1 MENTILNISID
12 LIMPNRF
19 QPRLV
24 FDEKALNELAD
35 SIKEHG
41 IIEPIIVRPLNDKY
55 EIIAGE
61 RRYKAACIAGLTKLP
76 VIVKHLSDY
85 KSAQVA
91 VIENV
96 QRRNLNPMEEAKSYK
111 RILDHGIKTQE
122 ELAKEIG
129 VSQSTIA
136 NKLRLLSLAE
146 PVKQALSENKISE
159 RHARALLKITSLDKQ
174 VELLNK
180 VITERLTVKDL
191 DDEIKKLAK
200 EYKAKCLDV
209 NYKAPNALR
218 CLTTDDDI
226 ENLSGYLFDEKI
238 SEEPVASSKPEFVT
252 PVVESKEEQP
262 ITEPKIETIPK
273 EETIKVNTDPEIKKI
288 QEIDEQ
294 QLPTTPQPDNST
306 NIFDIPTIGKESKPD
321 YPSLE
326 DLQTNMDLGIKSD
339 ILVPEQPEE
348 PIVEEKEEPKLEV
361 TEPIVVPETP
371 VEPPKPRIIPN
382 DLNSVKQAISDL
394 NKEIREAGFN
404 IEFEDYDFSDLYQAI
419 IKINK

>member
-61 RRYKAACIAGLTKLP
+61 RRYKAACIAGLTKVP
-76 VIVKHLSDY
+76 VIVKRLSDY

-111 RILDHGIKTQE
+111 RILDHGLKTQE

-174 VELLNK
+174 EELLNK

-191 DDEIKKLAK
+191 DDEIKKLDTSSTPNVTFK
-200 EYKAKCLDV
+200 MPEVPNIV
-209 NYKAPNALR
+209 NTLN
-218 CLTTDDDI
+218 
-226 ENLSGYLFDEKI
+226 LFDEKI

-252 PVVESKEEQP
+252 PVVEPKDEQP
-262 ITEPKIETIPK
+262 ITEPKRETVPK
-273 EETIKVNTDPEIKKI
+273 EETIEVNPDPEIKKI
-288 QEIDEQ
+288 QEIEEE
-294 QLPTTPQPDNST
+294 QLPTKPQPDNST

-371 VEPPKPRIIPN
+371 VEPTKPRIIPN
-382 DLNSVKQAISDL
+382 DLNSVKKAISDL
-394 NKEIREAGFN
+394 NKEIKDAGFN

>member
-1 MENTILNISID
+1 MENAILNVSID
-12 LIMPNRF
+12 LIIPNRF

-41 IIEPIIVRPLNDKY
+41 IIEPIIVRQLNDKY

-61 RRYKAACIAGLTKLP
+61 RRYKAACIAGLTKVP
-76 VIVKHLSDY
+76 VIVRNLSDY

-111 RILDHGIKTQE
+111 RILDQGLKTQE

-159 RHARALLKITSLDKQ
+159 RHARALLKLSSLDKQ
-174 VELLNK
+174 EEMLNK
-180 VITERLTVKDL
+180 VINERLTVKDL
-191 DDEIKKLAK
+191 DDKISKLTS
-200 EYKAKCLDV
+200 
-209 NYKAPNALR
+209 P
-218 CLTTDDDI
+218 I
-226 ENLSGYLFDEKI
+226 SPNLSFKIPEVPNISDSLDLFNVKFP
-238 SEEPVASSKPEFVT
+238 EEPLSDQEPEFVP
-252 PVVESKEEQP
+252 PVVEPKAEQP
-262 ITEPKIETIPK
+262 ITGPKIERVPK
-273 EETIKVNTDPEIKKI
+273 EETIEVKPDPEIKEI
-288 QEIDEQ
+288 QEKEEEQ
-294 QLPTTPQPDNST
+294 VPTKPQPDNST
-306 NIFDIPTIGKESKPD
+306 NIFDIPTIGKEPKPD

-326 DLQTNMDLGIKSD
+326 DLQTNMDLGIESD

-348 PIVEEKEEPKLEV
+348 PISEEKEEPKLEV

-371 VEPPKPRIIPN
+371 VEPPKPRIIPK
-382 DLNSVKQAISDL
+382 DLNSVKKAISDL
-394 NKEIREAGFN
+394 NKEIKDAGFN

>member
-1 MENTILNISID
+1 MENAILNVSID
-12 LIMPNRF
+12 LIIPNRF

-41 IIEPIIVRPLNDKY
+41 IIEPIIVRQLNDKY

-61 RRYKAACIAGLTKLP
+61 RRYKAACIAGLTKVP
-76 VIVKHLSDY
+76 VIVRNLSDY

-96 QRRNLNPMEEAKSYK
+96 QRRNLNPIEEAKSYK
-111 RILDHGIKTQE
+111 RILDKGLKTQE

-159 RHARALLKITSLDKQ
+159 RHARALLKLSSLDKQ
-174 VELLNK
+174 EEMLNK
-180 VITERLTVKDL
+180 VINERLTVKDL
-191 DDEIKKLAK
+191 DDEISKLTS
-200 EYKAKCLDV
+200 
-209 NYKAPNALR
+209 P
-218 CLTTDDDI
+218 I
-226 ENLSGYLFDEKI
+226 SPNLSFKIPDVPNISDSLDLFNVKFPEKPL
-238 SEEPVASSKPEFVT
+238 SDQEPEFVP
-252 PVVESKEEQP
+252 PVVEPKEDQQ
-262 ITEPKIETIPK
+262 ITEPKIEPVPK
-273 EETIKVNTDPEIKKI
+273 EETIEVNPDPEIKEI
-288 QEIDEQ
+288 QEIEEEQ
-294 QLPTTPQPDNST
+294 VPTKPQSDNST
-306 NIFDIPTIGKESKPD
+306 NIFDIPTIGKETKPD

-326 DLQTNMDLGIKSD
+326 DLQTNMDLGIESD

-348 PIVEEKEEPKLEV
+348 PISEEKEEPKLEV

-371 VEPPKPRIIPN
+371 VEPPKPRIIPK
-382 DLNSVKQAISDL
+382 DLNSVKKAISDL

-419 IKINK
+419 IKIKK

>member
-61 RRYKAACIAGLTKLP
+61 RRYKAACIAGLTKVP
-76 VIVKHLSDY
+76 VIVKRLSDY

-111 RILDHGIKTQE
+111 RILDHGLKTQE

-174 VELLNK
+174 EELLNK

-191 DDEIKKLAK
+191 DDEIKKLDTSTTPNITFK
-200 EYKAKCLDV
+200 MPEVPNIV
-209 NYKAPNALR
+209 NTLN
-218 CLTTDDDI
+218 
-226 ENLSGYLFDEKI
+226 LFDEKI
-238 SEEPVASSKPEFVT
+238 SEERVASSKPEFVP
-252 PVVESKEEQP
+252 PVVEPKEEQP
-262 ITEPKIETIPK
+262 ITEPKIETVPK
-273 EETIKVNTDPEIKKI
+273 EETIEVKPDPEIKEI
-288 QEIDEQ
+288 QEIEEE
-294 QLPTTPQPDNST
+294 QLPTKPQPDNST
-306 NIFDIPTIGKESKPD
+306 NIFDIPTIGKEPKPD

-326 DLQTNMDLGIKSD
+326 DLQTNMDLGIESD

-348 PIVEEKEEPKLEV
+348 PIVEEKEESKIEV
-361 TEPIVVPETP
+361 TEPIVVHETP

>member
-61 RRYKAACIAGLTKLP
+61 RRYKAACIAGLTKVP
-76 VIVKHLSDY
+76 VIVKRLSDY

-111 RILDHGIKTQE
+111 RILDHGLKTQE

-174 VELLNK
+174 EELLNK

-191 DDEIKKLAK
+191 DDEIKKLDTSTTPNITFK
-200 EYKAKCLDV
+200 MPEVPNIV
-209 NYKAPNALR
+209 NTLN
-218 CLTTDDDI
+218 
-226 ENLSGYLFDEKI
+226 LFDEKI
-238 SEEPVASSKPEFVT
+238 SEERVASSKPEFVP
-252 PVVESKEEQP
+252 PVVEPKEEQP
-262 ITEPKIETIPK
+262 ITEPKIETVPK
-273 EETIKVNTDPEIKKI
+273 EETIEVNLDPEIKEI
-288 QEIDEQ
+288 QEIEEE
-294 QLPTTPQPDNST
+294 QLPTKPQPDNST

-326 DLQTNMDLGIKSD
+326 DLQTNMDLGIESD

-348 PIVEEKEEPKLEV
+348 PIVEEKEESKLEV
-361 TEPIVVPETP
+361 TEPIVVHETP

-382 DLNSVKQAISDL
+382 DLNSVKQAIFDL

>member
-61 RRYKAACIAGLTKLP
+61 RRYKAACIAGLTKVP

-111 RILDHGIKTQE
+111 RILDHGLKTQE

-174 VELLNK
+174 EELLNK

-191 DDEIKKLAK
+191 DDEIKKLDTSTTPNITFK
-200 EYKAKCLDV
+200 MPEVPNIV
-209 NYKAPNALR
+209 NTLN
-218 CLTTDDDI
+218 
-226 ENLSGYLFDEKI
+226 LFDEKI
-238 SEEPVASSKPEFVT
+238 SEERVASSKPGFVT
-252 PVVESKEEQP
+252 PVVEPKEEQP
-262 ITEPKIETIPK
+262 ITEPKIETVPK
-273 EETIKVNTDPEIKKI
+273 EETIEVNPDPEIKEI
-288 QEIDEQ
+288 QEIEEEQ
-294 QLPTTPQPDNST
+294 VPTKPQPDNST
-306 NIFDIPTIGKESKPD
+306 NIFDIPTIGKEPKPD

-326 DLQTNMDLGIKSD
+326 DLQTNMDLGIESD

-348 PIVEEKEEPKLEV
+348 PIVEEKEESKLEV
-361 TEPIVVPETP
+361 TEPIVVHETP

>member
-1 MENTILNISID
+1 MENAILNVNID
-12 LIMPNRF
+12 LIIPNRF

-41 IIEPIIVRPLNDKY
+41 IIEPIIVRQLNDKY

-61 RRYKAACIAGLTKLP
+61 RRYKAACLAGLTKVP
-76 VIVKHLSDY
+76 VIVRNLSDY

-111 RILDHGIKTQE
+111 RILDQGLKTQE

-159 RHARALLKITSLDKQ
+159 RHARALLKLSSLDKQ
-174 VELLNK
+174 EEMLNK
-180 VITERLTVKDL
+180 VINKRLTVKDL
-191 DDEIKKLAK
+191 DDEINKLTS
-200 EYKAKCLDV
+200 
-209 NYKAPNALR
+209 P
-218 CLTTDDDI
+218 I
-226 ENLSGYLFDEKI
+226 SQNLSFKIPEVPNISDSLDLFNVKFP
-238 SEEPVASSKPEFVT
+238 EEPLSDQEPEFIP
-252 PVVESKEEQP
+252 PVVEPKAEQP
-262 ITEPKIETIPK
+262 ITKPKIEPVPK
-273 EETIKVNTDPEIKKI
+273 KETIEVNPEPEIKEI
-288 QEIDEQ
+288 QKKEEEQ
-294 QLPTTPQPDNST
+294 VPTKPQPDNST
-306 NIFDIPTIGKESKPD
+306 NIFDIPTIGKEPKPD

-326 DLQTNMDLGIKSD
+326 DLQTNMDLGIESD

-348 PIVEEKEEPKLEV
+348 PISEEKEEPKLEV

-371 VEPPKPRIIPN
+371 VEPPKPRIIPK
-382 DLNSVKQAISDL
+382 DLNSVKKAISDL
-394 NKEIREAGFN
+394 NKEIKDAGFN

>member
-1 MENTILNISID
+1 MENAILNVSID
-12 LIMPNRF
+12 LIIPNRF

-41 IIEPIIVRPLNDKY
+41 IIEPIIVRQLNDKY

-61 RRYKAACIAGLTKLP
+61 RRYKAACIAGLTKVP
-76 VIVKHLSDY
+76 VIVRNLSDY

-111 RILDHGIKTQE
+111 RILDQGLKTQE

-159 RHARALLKITSLDKQ
+159 RHARALLKLSSLDKQ
-174 VELLNK
+174 EEMLNK
-180 VITERLTVKDL
+180 VINERLTVKDL
-191 DDEIKKLAK
+191 DDEINKLTS
-200 EYKAKCLDV
+200 
-209 NYKAPNALR
+209 P
-218 CLTTDDDI
+218 I
-226 ENLSGYLFDEKI
+226 SPNLSFKIPEVPNISDSLDLFNVKFP
-238 SEEPVASSKPEFVT
+238 EEPLSDQEPEFVP
-252 PVVESKEEQP
+252 PVVEPKEVQP
-262 ITEPKIETIPK
+262 ITEPKIEPVPK
-273 EETIKVNTDPEIKKI
+273 EETIEVNPDPEIKEI
-288 QEIDEQ
+288 QEKEEEQ
-294 QLPTTPQPDNST
+294 VPTKPQPDNST
-306 NIFDIPTIGKESKPD
+306 NIFDIPTIGKEPKPD

-326 DLQTNMDLGIKSD
+326 DLQTNMDLGIESD

-348 PIVEEKEEPKLEV
+348 PISEEKEEPKLEV

-371 VEPPKPRIIPN
+371 VEPPKPRIIPK
-382 DLNSVKQAISDL
+382 DLNSVKKAISDL

>member
-1 MENTILNISID
+1 MENAILNVNID
-12 LIMPNRF
+12 LIIPNRF

-61 RRYKAACIAGLTKLP
+61 RRYKAACIAGLTKVP
-76 VIVKHLSDY
+76 VIVRNLSDY

-111 RILDHGIKTQE
+111 RILDQGLKTQE

-174 VELLNK
+174 EELLNK

-191 DDEIKKLAK
+191 DDEISKLTS
-200 EYKAKCLDV
+200 
-209 NYKAPNALR
+209 PS
-218 CLTTDDDI
+218 TP
-226 ENLSGYLFDEKI
+226 NLSFKIPEVPNISDSLDLFNVKFP
-238 SEEPVASSKPEFVT
+238 EEPLSDQEPEFVN
-252 PVVESKEEQP
+252 PVIEPKEDQP
-262 ITEPKIETIPK
+262 ITEPKIETVPK
-273 EETIKVNTDPEIKKI
+273 EETIEVNQSPEIKEA
-288 QEIDEQ
+288 QEPQEEQ
-294 QLPTTPQPDNST
+294 APSEPQTDITDNST
-306 NIFDIPTIGKESKPD
+306 NIFDIPTIGKEPKPD

-326 DLQTNMDLGIKSD
+326 DLQTNMDLGIESD
-339 ILVPEQPEE
+339 ILVPQKPEE
-348 PIVEEKEEPKLEV
+348 PISEAKEEPKLEV

-371 VEPPKPRIIPN
+371 VEPLKPRIIPN

>member
-1 MENTILNISID
+1 MENAILNVSID
-12 LIMPNRF
+12 LIIPNRF

-41 IIEPIIVRPLNDKY
+41 IIEPIIVRQLNDKY

-61 RRYKAACIAGLTKLP
+61 RRYKAACIAGLTKVP
-76 VIVKHLSDY
+76 VIVRNLSDY

-96 QRRNLNPMEEAKSYK
+96 QRRNLNPIEEAKSYK
-111 RILDHGIKTQE
+111 RILDQGLKTQE

-159 RHARALLKITSLDKQ
+159 RHARALLKLSSLDKQ
-174 VELLNK
+174 EEMLNK
-180 VITERLTVKDL
+180 VINERLTVKDL
-191 DDEIKKLAK
+191 DDEIRKLTS
-200 EYKAKCLDV
+200 
-209 NYKAPNALR
+209 P
-218 CLTTDDDI
+218 I
-226 ENLSGYLFDEKI
+226 SPNLSFKIPEIPKISDSLDLFNVKF
-238 SEEPVASSKPEFVT
+238 SEEPLSDQEPKFVP
-252 PVVESKEEQP
+252 PVVEPKEEQP
-262 ITEPKIETIPK
+262 ITEPKIETFPK
-273 EETIKVNTDPEIKKI
+273 EETIEVKPAPEIKEI
-288 QEIDEQ
+288 QEIKEEYV
-294 QLPTTPQPDNST
+294 PTKPQPDNST
-306 NIFDIPTIGKESKPD
+306 NIFDIPTTGKESKPD

-326 DLQTNMDLGIKSD
+326 DLQTNMDLGVESD

-382 DLNSVKQAISDL
+382 DLNSVKKAISDL
-394 NKEIREAGFN
+394 NKEISEAGFN

>member
-61 RRYKAACIAGLTKLP
+61 RRYKAACIAGLTKVP
-76 VIVKHLSDY
+76 VIVKRLSDY

-111 RILDHGIKTQE
+111 RILDHGLKTQE

-174 VELLNK
+174 EELLNK

-191 DDEIKKLAK
+191 DDEIKKLDTSTTPNITFK
-200 EYKAKCLDV
+200 MPEVPNIV
-209 NYKAPNALR
+209 NTL
-218 CLTTDDDI
+218 
-226 ENLSGYLFDEKI
+226 NLLDEKI
-238 SEEPVASSKPEFVT
+238 SEERVASSKPGFVT
-252 PVVESKEEQP
+252 PVVEPKEEQP
-262 ITEPKIETIPK
+262 ITEPKIETVPK
-273 EETIKVNTDPEIKKI
+273 EETIEVKPDPEIKEI
-288 QEIDEQ
+288 QEIEEE
-294 QLPTTPQPDNST
+294 QLPTKPQPDNST
-306 NIFDIPTIGKESKPD
+306 NIFDIPTIGKEPKPD

-326 DLQTNMDLGIKSD
+326 DLQTNMDLGIESD

-348 PIVEEKEEPKLEV
+348 PIVEEKEESKIEV
-361 TEPIVVPETP
+361 TEPIVVHETP

>member
-1 MENTILNISID
+1 MENAILNVNID
-12 LIMPNRF
+12 LIIPNRF

-41 IIEPIIVRPLNDKY
+41 IIEPIIVRQLNDKY

-61 RRYKAACIAGLTKLP
+61 RRYKAACIAGLTKVP
-76 VIVKHLSDY
+76 VIVRNLSDY

-111 RILDHGIKTQE
+111 RILDQGLKTQE

-159 RHARALLKITSLDKQ
+159 RHARALLKLSSLDKQ
-174 VELLNK
+174 EEMLNK
-180 VITERLTVKDL
+180 VINERLTVKDL
-191 DDEIKKLAK
+191 DDEIKKLDTSTTPNITFK
-200 EYKAKCLDV
+200 MPEVPNIV
-209 NYKAPNALR
+209 NTLN
-218 CLTTDDDI
+218 
-226 ENLSGYLFDEKI
+226 LFDEKI
-238 SEEPVASSKPEFVT
+238 SEERVASSKPEFVT
-252 PVVESKEEQP
+252 PVVEPKEDQP
-262 ITEPKIETIPK
+262 ITEPKIEPVPK
-273 EETIKVNTDPEIKKI
+273 EETIEVNPDPEIKEI
-288 QEIDEQ
+288 QEIEEE
-294 QLPTTPQPDNST
+294 QLPTKTQTDNST

-326 DLQTNMDLGIKSD
+326 DLQTNMDLGVESD

-348 PIVEEKEEPKLEV
+348 PIVEEKEESKLEV
-361 TEPIVVPETP
+361 TEPIVVHETP

>member
-1 MENTILNISID
+1 MENAILNVNID
-12 LIMPNRF
+12 LIIPNRF

-41 IIEPIIVRPLNDKY
+41 IIEPIIVRQLNDKY

-61 RRYKAACIAGLTKLP
+61 RRYKAACLAGLTKVP
-76 VIVKHLSDY
+76 VIVRNLSDY

-111 RILDHGIKTQE
+111 RILDQGLKTQE

-159 RHARALLKITSLDKQ
+159 RHARALLKLSSLDKQ
-174 VELLNK
+174 EEMLNK
-180 VITERLTVKDL
+180 VINERLTVKDL
-191 DDEIKKLAK
+191 DDEISKLTS
-200 EYKAKCLDV
+200 
-209 NYKAPNALR
+209 P
-218 CLTTDDDI
+218 I
-226 ENLSGYLFDEKI
+226 SPNLSFKIPEVPNISDSLDLFNVKFP
-238 SEEPVASSKPEFVT
+238 EEPLSDQEPKFVP
-252 PVVESKEEQP
+252 PVVEPKEEQP
-262 ITEPKIETIPK
+262 ITEPKIEPVPK
-273 EETIKVNTDPEIKKI
+273 EENIEVNPNPEIKEI
-288 QEIDEQ
+288 QEKEAEQ
-294 QLPTTPQPDNST
+294 VPTKPQPDNNT
-306 NIFDIPTIGKESKPD
+306 NIFDIPTIGKEPKPD

-326 DLQTNMDLGIKSD
+326 DLQTNMDLGIESD

-348 PIVEEKEEPKLEV
+348 PISEEKEEPKLEV

-371 VEPPKPRIIPN
+371 VEPPKPRIIPK
-382 DLNSVKQAISDL
+382 DLNSVKKAISDL

>member
-1 MENTILNISID
+1 MENFDILI
-12 LIMPNRF
+12 
-19 QPRLV
+19 
-24 FDEKALNELAD
+24 NE
-35 SIKEHG
+35 S
-41 IIEPIIVRPLNDKY
+41 
-55 EIIAGE
+55 
-61 RRYKAACIAGLTKLP
+61 
-76 VIVKHLSDY
+76 
-85 KSAQVA
+85 
-91 VIENV
+91 
-96 QRRNLNPMEEAKSYK
+96 NLDK
-111 RILDHGIKTQE
+111 RIE

-174 VELLNK
+174 EELLNK

-191 DDEIKKLAK
+191 DDEIKKLDTSTTPNVTFK
-200 EYKAKCLDV
+200 MPEVPNIV
-209 NYKAPNALR
+209 NTLN
-218 CLTTDDDI
+218 
-226 ENLSGYLFDEKI
+226 LFDEKI

-252 PVVESKEEQP
+252 PVVEPKDEQP
-262 ITEPKIETIPK
+262 ITEPKIEPVPK
-273 EETIKVNTDPEIKKI
+273 EETIEVNPDPEIKEV
-288 QEIDEQ
+288 QEIEEE
-294 QLPTTPQPDNST
+294 QLPTKPQPDNST
-306 NIFDIPTIGKESKPD
+306 NIFDIPTIGQESKPD

-394 NKEIREAGFN
+394 NKEIREADFN

>member
-1 MENTILNISID
+1 MENAILNVSID
-12 LIMPNRF
+12 LIIPNRF

-41 IIEPIIVRPLNDKY
+41 IIEPIIVRQLNDKY

-61 RRYKAACIAGLTKLP
+61 RRYKAACLAGLTKVP
-76 VIVKHLSDY
+76 VIVRNLSDY

-111 RILDHGIKTQE
+111 RILDQGLKTQE

-159 RHARALLKITSLDKQ
+159 RHARALLKLSSLDKQ
-174 VELLNK
+174 EEMLNK
-180 VITERLTVKDL
+180 VINERLTVKDL
-191 DDEIKKLAK
+191 DNEISKLTS
-200 EYKAKCLDV
+200 
-209 NYKAPNALR
+209 P
-218 CLTTDDDI
+218 I
-226 ENLSGYLFDEKI
+226 SPNLSFKIPEVPNISDSLDLFNVKFP
-238 SEEPVASSKPEFVT
+238 EEPLSDQDSKFVP
-252 PVVESKEEQP
+252 PVVESKEDQP
-262 ITEPKIETIPK
+262 ITESKIEPVPK
-273 EETIKVNTDPEIKKI
+273 EETIEVNPDPEIKEI
-288 QEIDEQ
+288 QETEAEQ
-294 QLPTTPQPDNST
+294 VPTKPQPDNST
-306 NIFDIPTIGKESKPD
+306 NIFDIPTIGKEPKPD

-326 DLQTNMDLGIKSD
+326 DLQTNMDLGIESD

-348 PIVEEKEEPKLEV
+348 PISEEKEEPKLEV

-371 VEPPKPRIIPN
+371 VEPPKPRIIPK
-382 DLNSVKQAISDL
+382 DLNSVKKAISDL
-394 NKEIREAGFN
+394 NKEIKDAGFN

>member
-1 MENTILNISID
+1 MENAILNVSID
-12 LIMPNRF
+12 LIIPNRF

-41 IIEPIIVRPLNDKY
+41 IIEPIIVRQLNDKY

-61 RRYKAACIAGLTKLP
+61 RRYKAACIAGLTKVP
-76 VIVKHLSDY
+76 VIVRNLSDY

-111 RILDHGIKTQE
+111 RILDQGLKTQE

-159 RHARALLKITSLDKQ
+159 RHARALLKLSSLDKQ
-174 VELLNK
+174 EEMLNK
-180 VITERLTVKDL
+180 VINERLTVKDL
-191 DDEIKKLAK
+191 DNEISKLTS
-200 EYKAKCLDV
+200 
-209 NYKAPNALR
+209 P
-218 CLTTDDDI
+218 I
-226 ENLSGYLFDEKI
+226 SPNLSFKIPEVPNISDSLDLFNVKFP
-238 SEEPVASSKPEFVT
+238 EEPLSDQEPKFVP
-252 PVVESKEEQP
+252 PVVESKEDQP
-262 ITEPKIETIPK
+262 ITESKIEPVPK
-273 EETIKVNTDPEIKKI
+273 EETIEVNPDPEIKEI
-288 QEIDEQ
+288 QEIDEE

-371 VEPPKPRIIPN
+371 VEPPKPRIISK
-382 DLNSVKQAISDL
+382 DLNSVKKAISDL
-394 NKEIREAGFN
+394 NKEIKDAGFN

>member
-1 MENTILNISID
+1 MENAILNISID

-61 RRYKAACIAGLTKLP
+61 RRYKAACIAGLTKVP
-76 VIVKHLSDY
+76 VIVKRLSDY

-111 RILDHGIKTQE
+111 RILDHGLKTQE

-174 VELLNK
+174 EELLNK

-191 DDEIKKLAK
+191 DDEIKKLDTSTTPNITFK
-200 EYKAKCLDV
+200 MPEVPNIV
-209 NYKAPNALR
+209 NTLN
-218 CLTTDDDI
+218 
-226 ENLSGYLFDEKI
+226 LFDEKI
-238 SEEPVASSKPEFVT
+238 SEERVASSKPEFVP
-252 PVVESKEEQP
+252 PVVEPKEDQP
-262 ITEPKIETIPK
+262 ITEPKIETVPK
-273 EETIKVNTDPEIKKI
+273 EENIEVNPDPEIKEI
-288 QEIDEQ
+288 QEIEEE
-294 QLPTTPQPDNST
+294 QLPTKPQPDNST

-326 DLQTNMDLGIKSD
+326 DLQTNMDLGVESD

-348 PIVEEKEEPKLEV
+348 PIVEEKEESKLEV
-361 TEPIVVPETP
+361 TEPIVVHETP

-382 DLNSVKQAISDL
+382 DLNSVKQAIFDL

>member
-1 MENTILNISID
+1 MENAILNVNID
-12 LIMPNRF
+12 LIIPNRF

-41 IIEPIIVRPLNDKY
+41 IIEPIIVRQLNDKY

-61 RRYKAACIAGLTKLP
+61 RRYKAACLAGLTKVP
-76 VIVKHLSDY
+76 VIVRNLSDY

-96 QRRNLNPMEEAKSYK
+96 QRRSLNPMEEAKSYK
-111 RILDHGIKTQE
+111 RILDQGLKTQE

-159 RHARALLKITSLDKQ
+159 RHARALLKLSSLDKQ
-174 VELLNK
+174 EEMLNK
-180 VITERLTVKDL
+180 VINERLTVKDL
-191 DDEIKKLAK
+191 DDEISKLTS
-200 EYKAKCLDV
+200 
-209 NYKAPNALR
+209 P
-218 CLTTDDDI
+218 I
-226 ENLSGYLFDEKI
+226 SPNLSFKIPEVPNISDSLDLFNVKFP
-238 SEEPVASSKPEFVT
+238 EEPLSDQEPKFVP
-252 PVVESKEEQP
+252 PVVEPKEEQP
-262 ITEPKIETIPK
+262 ITEPKIEPVPK
-273 EETIKVNTDPEIKKI
+273 EENIEVNPNPEIKEI
-288 QEIDEQ
+288 QEKEAEQ
-294 QLPTTPQPDNST
+294 VPTKPQPDNNT
-306 NIFDIPTIGKESKPD
+306 NIFDIPTIGKEPKPD

-326 DLQTNMDLGIKSD
+326 DLQTNMDLGIESD

-348 PIVEEKEEPKLEV
+348 PISEEKEEPKLEV

-371 VEPPKPRIIPN
+371 VEPPKPRIIPK
-382 DLNSVKQAISDL
+382 DLNSVKKAISDL

>member
-1 MENTILNISID
+1 MENAILNVNID
-12 LIMPNRF
+12 LIIPNRF

-41 IIEPIIVRPLNDKY
+41 IIEPIIVRQLNDKY

-61 RRYKAACIAGLTKLP
+61 RRYKAACIAGLTKVP
-76 VIVKHLSDY
+76 VIVRNLSDY

-111 RILDHGIKTQE
+111 RILDQGLKTQE

-159 RHARALLKITSLDKQ
+159 RHARALLKLSSLDKQ
-174 VELLNK
+174 EEMLNK
-180 VITERLTVKDL
+180 VINERLTVKDL
-191 DDEIKKLAK
+191 DDEINKLTS
-200 EYKAKCLDV
+200 
-209 NYKAPNALR
+209 P
-218 CLTTDDDI
+218 I
-226 ENLSGYLFDEKI
+226 SPNLSFKIPEVPNISDSLDLFNVKFP
-238 SEEPVASSKPEFVT
+238 EEPLSDQEPEFVP
-252 PVVESKEEQP
+252 PVVEPKEVQP
-262 ITEPKIETIPK
+262 ITEPKIEPVPK
-273 EETIKVNTDPEIKKI
+273 EETIEVNPDPEIKEI
-288 QEIDEQ
+288 QEKEEEQ
-294 QLPTTPQPDNST
+294 VPTKPQPDNST
-306 NIFDIPTIGKESKPD
+306 NIFDIPTIGKEPKPD

-326 DLQTNMDLGIKSD
+326 DLQTNMDLGIESD

-348 PIVEEKEEPKLEV
+348 PISEEKAEQKLEV

-371 VEPPKPRIIPN
+371 VEPPKPRIIPK
-382 DLNSVKQAISDL
+382 DLNSVKKAISDL

>member
-1 MENTILNISID
+1 MENAILNVSID
-12 LIMPNRF
+12 LIIPNRF

-41 IIEPIIVRPLNDKY
+41 IIEPIIVRQLNDKY

-61 RRYKAACIAGLTKLP
+61 RRYKAACIAGLTKVP
-76 VIVKHLSDY
+76 VIVRNLSDY

-111 RILDHGIKTQE
+111 RILDQGLKTQE

-159 RHARALLKITSLDKQ
+159 RHARALLKLSSLDKQ
-174 VELLNK
+174 EEMLNK
-180 VITERLTVKDL
+180 VINERLTVKDL
-191 DDEIKKLAK
+191 DDEISKLTSHIS
-200 EYKAKCLDV
+200 
-209 NYKAPNALR
+209 P
-218 CLTTDDDI
+218 
-226 ENLSGYLFDEKI
+226 NLSFKIPEVPNISDSLDLFNVKFP
-238 SEEPVASSKPEFVT
+238 EEPLSDQEPEFVP
-252 PVVESKEEQP
+252 PVVEPKEEQP
-262 ITEPKIETIPK
+262 ITEPKIEPVPK
-273 EETIKVNTDPEIKKI
+273 EETIEVNPDPEIKEI
-288 QEIDEQ
+288 QEIEEE
-294 QLPTTPQPDNST
+294 QLPTKPQTDNST
-306 NIFDIPTIGKESKPD
+306 NIFDIPTIGKEPKPD

-326 DLQTNMDLGIKSD
+326 DLQTNMDLGIESD

-348 PIVEEKEEPKLEV
+348 PISEEKEEPKLEV

-371 VEPPKPRIIPN
+371 VEPPKPRIIPK
-382 DLNSVKQAISDL
+382 DLNSVKKAISDL

-404 IEFEDYDFSDLYQAI
+404 TEFEDYDFSDLYQAI

>member
-24 FDEKALNELAD
+24 FDEKTLNELAD

-61 RRYKAACIAGLTKLP
+61 RRYKAACIAGLTKVP
-76 VIVKHLSDY
+76 VIVKRLSDY

-111 RILDHGIKTQE
+111 RILDHGLKTQE

-174 VELLNK
+174 EELLNK

-191 DDEIKKLAK
+191 DDEIKKLDTSTTPNITFK
-200 EYKAKCLDV
+200 MPEVPNIV
-209 NYKAPNALR
+209 NTLN
-218 CLTTDDDI
+218 
-226 ENLSGYLFDEKI
+226 LFDEKI
-238 SEEPVASSKPEFVT
+238 SEERVASSKPEFVP
-252 PVVESKEEQP
+252 PVVEPKEEQP
-262 ITEPKIETIPK
+262 ITEPKIETVPK
-273 EETIKVNTDPEIKKI
+273 EETIEVKPDPEIKEI
-288 QEIDEQ
+288 QEIEEE
-294 QLPTTPQPDNST
+294 QLPTKPQPDNST

-326 DLQTNMDLGIKSD
+326 DLQTNMDLGIESD

-348 PIVEEKEEPKLEV
+348 PIVEEKEESKIEV
-361 TEPIVVPETP
+361 TEPIVVHETP

>member
-1 MENTILNISID
+1 MENAILNVSID
-12 LIMPNRF
+12 LIIPNRF

-41 IIEPIIVRPLNDKY
+41 IIEPIIVRQLNDKY

-61 RRYKAACIAGLTKLP
+61 RRYKAACIAGLTKVP
-76 VIVKHLSDY
+76 VIVRNLSDY

-111 RILDHGIKTQE
+111 RILDQGLKTQE

-159 RHARALLKITSLDKQ
+159 RHARALLKLSSLDKQ
-174 VELLNK
+174 EEMLNK
-180 VITERLTVKDL
+180 VINERLTVKDL
-191 DDEIKKLAK
+191 DDEISKLTS
-200 EYKAKCLDV
+200 
-209 NYKAPNALR
+209 P
-218 CLTTDDDI
+218 I
-226 ENLSGYLFDEKI
+226 SPNLSFKIPEVPNISDSLDLFNVKFP
-238 SEEPVASSKPEFVT
+238 EEPLSDQEPEFVP
-252 PVVESKEEQP
+252 PVVEPKEEQT
-262 ITEPKIETIPK
+262 ITEPKIEPVPK
-273 EETIKVNTDPEIKKI
+273 EETIEVNPDPEIKEI
-288 QEIDEQ
+288 QEIEEEQ
-294 QLPTTPQPDNST
+294 VPTKPQPDNST
-306 NIFDIPTIGKESKPD
+306 NIFDIPTIGKEPKPD

-326 DLQTNMDLGIKSD
+326 DLQTNMDLGIESD

-348 PIVEEKEEPKLEV
+348 PISEEKEEPKLEV

-371 VEPPKPRIIPN
+371 VEPPKPRIIPK
-382 DLNSVKQAISDL
+382 DLNSVKKAISDL

>member
-61 RRYKAACIAGLTKLP
+61 RRYKAACIAGLTKVP

-111 RILDHGIKTQE
+111 RILDHGLKTQE

-174 VELLNK
+174 EELLNK

-191 DDEIKKLAK
+191 DDEIKKLDTSTTPNITFK
-200 EYKAKCLDV
+200 MPEVPNIV
-209 NYKAPNALR
+209 NTLN
-218 CLTTDDDI
+218 
-226 ENLSGYLFDEKI
+226 LFDEKI
-238 SEEPVASSKPEFVT
+238 SEERVASSKPEFVP
-252 PVVESKEEQP
+252 PVVEPKEEQP
-262 ITEPKIETIPK
+262 ITEPKIETVPK
-273 EETIKVNTDPEIKKI
+273 EETIEVKPDPEIKEI
-288 QEIDEQ
+288 QEIEEE
-294 QLPTTPQPDNST
+294 QLPTKPQPDNST
-306 NIFDIPTIGKESKPD
+306 NIFDIPTIGKEPKPD

-326 DLQTNMDLGIKSD
+326 DLQTNMDLGIESD

-348 PIVEEKEEPKLEV
+348 PIVEEKEESKIEV
-361 TEPIVVPETP
+361 TEPIVVHETP

>member
-1 MENTILNISID
+1 MENAILNVSID
-12 LIMPNRF
+12 LIIPNRF

-61 RRYKAACIAGLTKLP
+61 RRYKAACIAGLTKVP

-111 RILDHGIKTQE
+111 RILDQGLKTQE

-174 VELLNK
+174 EELLNK

-191 DDEIKKLAK
+191 DDEINKLT
-200 EYKAKCLDV
+200 
-209 NYKAPNALR
+209 NPS
-218 CLTTDDDI
+218 TP
-226 ENLSGYLFDEKI
+226 NLSFKIPEVPNITDSLDLFNVKFP
-238 SEEPVASSKPEFVT
+238 EEPLNEPAPEFIT
-252 PVVESKEEQP
+252 PVVESKEKEP
-262 ITEPKIETIPK
+262 IIEPKIETVPK
-273 EETIKVNTDPEIKKI
+273 EETIEINRVPEIKEVQEI
-288 QEIDEQ
+288 QEEQ
-294 QLPTTPQPDNST
+294 TPSEPKPDNST
-306 NIFDIPTIGKESKPD
+306 NIFDIPTIGKEPKPD

-326 DLQTNMDLGIKSD
+326 DLQTNMDLGIESD
-339 ILVPEQPEE
+339 ILVPQKPEEE
-348 PIVEEKEEPKLEV
+348 PITEEKEEPKLEV

-371 VEPPKPRIIPN
+371 VEPPKPRIVPN
-382 DLNSVKQAISDL
+382 DLNSVKTAISDL
-394 NKEIREAGFN
+394 NKEIKEAGFN
-404 IEFEDYDFSDLYQAI
+404 IEFEDYDFSDLYQVI

>member
-1 MENTILNISID
+1 
-12 LIMPNRF
+12 MPNRF

-61 RRYKAACIAGLTKLP
+61 RRYKAACIAGLTKVP

-111 RILDHGIKTQE
+111 RILDHGLKTQE

-174 VELLNK
+174 EELLNK

-191 DDEIKKLAK
+191 DDEIKKLDTSTTPNITFK
-200 EYKAKCLDV
+200 MPEVPNIV
-209 NYKAPNALR
+209 NTLN
-218 CLTTDDDI
+218 
-226 ENLSGYLFDEKI
+226 LFDEKI
-238 SEEPVASSKPEFVT
+238 SEERVASSKPEFVP
-252 PVVESKEEQP
+252 PVVEPKEEQP
-262 ITEPKIETIPK
+262 ITEPKIETVPK
-273 EETIKVNTDPEIKKI
+273 EETIEVKPDPEIKEI
-288 QEIDEQ
+288 QEIEEE
-294 QLPTTPQPDNST
+294 QLPTKPQPDNST
-306 NIFDIPTIGKESKPD
+306 NIFDIPTIGKEPKPD

-326 DLQTNMDLGIKSD
+326 DLQTNMDLGIESD

-348 PIVEEKEEPKLEV
+348 PIVEEKEESKIEV
-361 TEPIVVPETP
+361 TEPIVVHETP

>member
-1 MENTILNISID
+1 MENAILNVSID
-12 LIMPNRF
+12 LIIPNRF

-41 IIEPIIVRPLNDKY
+41 IIEPIIVRQLNDKY

-61 RRYKAACIAGLTKLP
+61 RRYKAACIAGLTKVP
-76 VIVKHLSDY
+76 VIVRNLSDY

-111 RILDHGIKTQE
+111 RILDQGLKTQE

-159 RHARALLKITSLDKQ
+159 RHARALLKLSSLDKQ
-174 VELLNK
+174 EEMLNK
-180 VITERLTVKDL
+180 VINERLTVKDL
-191 DDEIKKLAK
+191 DDEINKLTS
-200 EYKAKCLDV
+200 
-209 NYKAPNALR
+209 P
-218 CLTTDDDI
+218 I
-226 ENLSGYLFDEKI
+226 SPNLSFKIPEVPNISDSLDLFNVKFP
-238 SEEPVASSKPEFVT
+238 EEPLSDQEPEFVP
-252 PVVESKEEQP
+252 PVVEPKEVQP
-262 ITEPKIETIPK
+262 ITEPKIEPVPK
-273 EETIKVNTDPEIKKI
+273 EETIEVNPDPEIKEI
-288 QEIDEQ
+288 QEKEEEQ
-294 QLPTTPQPDNST
+294 VPTKPQPDNST
-306 NIFDIPTIGKESKPD
+306 NIFDIPTIGKEPKPD

-326 DLQTNMDLGIKSD
+326 DLQTNMDLGIESD

-348 PIVEEKEEPKLEV
+348 PISEEKAEQKLEV

-371 VEPPKPRIIPN
+371 VEPPKPRIIPK
-382 DLNSVKQAISDL
+382 DLNSVKKAISDL

-404 IEFEDYDFSDLYQAI
+404 IKFEDYDFSDLYQAI

>member
-1 MENTILNISID
+1 MENAILNVSID
-12 LIMPNRF
+12 LIIPNRF

-41 IIEPIIVRPLNDKY
+41 IIEPIIVRQLNDKY

-61 RRYKAACIAGLTKLP
+61 RRYKAACIAGLTIVT
-76 VIVKHLSDY
+76 VIVRNLSDY

-111 RILDHGIKTQE
+111 RILDQGLKTQE

-159 RHARALLKITSLDKQ
+159 RHARALLKLSSLDKQ
-174 VELLNK
+174 EEMLNK
-180 VITERLTVKDL
+180 VINERLTVKDL
-191 DDEIKKLAK
+191 DDEISNL
-200 EYKAKCLDV
+200 
-209 NYKAPNALR
+209 NSP
-218 CLTTDDDI
+218 I
-226 ENLSGYLFDEKI
+226 SPNLSFKIPEVPNISDSLDLFNVKFP
-238 SEEPVASSKPEFVT
+238 EEPLSDQEPEFVN
-252 PVVESKEEQP
+252 PVIEPKEEQP
-262 ITEPKIETIPK
+262 ITEPKIETVPK
-273 EETIKVNTDPEIKKI
+273 EETIEVNLDPEIKEI
-288 QEIDEQ
+288 QEIEEEQ
-294 QLPTTPQPDNST
+294 VPTKPQPDNST
-306 NIFDIPTIGKESKPD
+306 NIFDIPTIGKEPKPD

-326 DLQTNMDLGIKSD
+326 DLQTNMDLGIESD

-348 PIVEEKEEPKLEV
+348 PIVEEKAEPKLEV

-371 VEPPKPRIIPN
+371 VEPPKPRIIPK
-382 DLNSVKQAISDL
+382 DLNSVKKAISDL
-394 NKEIREAGFN
+394 NKEIKEAGFN

>member
-1 MENTILNISID
+1 MENAILNINID
-12 LIMPNRF
+12 LIIPNRF

-41 IIEPIIVRPLNDKY
+41 IIEPIIVRQLNDKY

-61 RRYKAACIAGLTKLP
+61 RRYKAACIAGLTKVP
-76 VIVKHLSDY
+76 VIVRNLSDY

-111 RILDHGIKTQE
+111 RILDQGLKTQE

-159 RHARALLKITSLDKQ
+159 RHARALLKLSSLDKQ
-174 VELLNK
+174 EEMLNK
-180 VITERLTVKDL
+180 VINERLTVKDL
-191 DDEIKKLAK
+191 DDEISKLTS
-200 EYKAKCLDV
+200 
-209 NYKAPNALR
+209 P
-218 CLTTDDDI
+218 I
-226 ENLSGYLFDEKI
+226 SPNLSFKIPEVPNISDSLDLFNVKFP
-238 SEEPVASSKPEFVT
+238 EEPLSDQTPEFVP
-252 PVVESKEEQP
+252 PVVEPKEEQP
-262 ITEPKIETIPK
+262 ITEPKIEPVPK
-273 EETIKVNTDPEIKKI
+273 EENIEVNPDPEIKEI
-288 QEIDEQ
+288 QEKEAEQ
-294 QLPTTPQPDNST
+294 VPTKPQPDNNT
-306 NIFDIPTIGKESKPD
+306 NIFDIPTIGKEPKPD

-326 DLQTNMDLGIKSD
+326 DLQTNMDLGIESD

-348 PIVEEKEEPKLEV
+348 PISEEKEEPKLEV

-371 VEPPKPRIIPN
+371 VEPPKPRIIPK
-382 DLNSVKQAISDL
+382 DLNSVKKAISDL
-394 NKEIREAGFN
+394 NKEIKDAGFN

>member
-1 MENTILNISID
+1 MENAILNVSID
-12 LIMPNRF
+12 LIIPNRF

-41 IIEPIIVRPLNDKY
+41 IIEPIIVRQLNDKY

-61 RRYKAACIAGLTKLP
+61 RRYKAACIAGLTKVP
-76 VIVKHLSDY
+76 VIVRNLSDY

-111 RILDHGIKTQE
+111 RILDQGLKTQE

-159 RHARALLKITSLDKQ
+159 RHARALLKLSSLDKQ
-174 VELLNK
+174 EEMLNK
-180 VITERLTVKDL
+180 VINERLTVKDL
-191 DDEIKKLAK
+191 DDEISKLTS
-200 EYKAKCLDV
+200 
-209 NYKAPNALR
+209 P
-218 CLTTDDDI
+218 I
-226 ENLSGYLFDEKI
+226 SPNLSFKIPEVPNISDSLDLFNVKFP
-238 SEEPVASSKPEFVT
+238 EEPLSDQEPEFVN
-252 PVVESKEEQP
+252 PVIEPKEEQP
-262 ITEPKIETIPK
+262 ITEPKIEPVPK
-273 EETIKVNTDPEIKKI
+273 EETIEVNPDPEIKEI
-288 QEIDEQ
+288 QEIEEEQ
-294 QLPTTPQPDNST
+294 VPTKPQPDNST
-306 NIFDIPTIGKESKPD
+306 NIFDIPTIGKEPKPN

-326 DLQTNMDLGIKSD
+326 DLQTNMDLGIESD

-348 PIVEEKEEPKLEV
+348 PIIEEKEEPKLEV

-371 VEPPKPRIIPN
+371 VEPPKPRIIPK
-382 DLNSVKQAISDL
+382 DLNSVKKAISDL

>member
-1 MENTILNISID
+1 MENAILNVNID
-12 LIMPNRF
+12 LIIPNRF

-41 IIEPIIVRPLNDKY
+41 IIEPIIVRQLNDKY

-61 RRYKAACIAGLTKLP
+61 RRYKAACIAGLTKVP
-76 VIVKHLSDY
+76 VIVRNLSDY

-111 RILDHGIKTQE
+111 RILDQGLKTQE

-159 RHARALLKITSLDKQ
+159 RHARALLKLSSLDKQ
-174 VELLNK
+174 EEMLNK
-180 VITERLTVKDL
+180 VINERLTVKDL
-191 DDEIKKLAK
+191 DDEISKLTS
-200 EYKAKCLDV
+200 
-209 NYKAPNALR
+209 P
-218 CLTTDDDI
+218 I
-226 ENLSGYLFDEKI
+226 SPNLSFKIPEVPNISDSLDLFNVKFP
-238 SEEPVASSKPEFVT
+238 EEPLSDQEPEFVP
-252 PVVESKEEQP
+252 PVVEPKEDQP
-262 ITEPKIETIPK
+262 ITKPKIEPVPK
-273 EETIKVNTDPEIKKI
+273 EETIEVNPDPEINKI
-288 QEIDEQ
+288 QKKEAEQ
-294 QLPTTPQPDNST
+294 VPTKPQPDNST
-306 NIFDIPTIGKESKPD
+306 NIFDIPTIGKEPKPD

-326 DLQTNMDLGIKSD
+326 DLQTNMDLGIESD

-348 PIVEEKEEPKLEV
+348 PISEAKEEPKLEV
-361 TEPIVVPETP
+361 TEPIIVPETP
-371 VEPPKPRIIPN
+371 VEPPKPKIIPK
-382 DLNSVKQAISDL
+382 DLNSVKKAISDL

-404 IEFEDYDFSDLYQAI
+404 IEFEDYDFSDLYQVI

>member
-1 MENTILNISID
+1 MENTILNVSID
-12 LIMPNRF
+12 LIIPNRF

-61 RRYKAACIAGLTKLP
+61 RRYKAACIAGLTKVP
-76 VIVKHLSDY
+76 VIVKNLSDY

-96 QRRNLNPMEEAKSYK
+96 QRRNLNPIEEAKSYK
-111 RILDHGIKTQE
+111 RILDQGLKTQE

-159 RHARALLKITSLDKQ
+159 RHARSLLKITSLDKQ
-174 VELLNK
+174 EELLNK
-180 VITERLTVKDL
+180 VINERLTVKDL
-191 DDEIKKLAK
+191 DEEISKLTS
-200 EYKAKCLDV
+200 
-209 NYKAPNALR
+209 PIS
-218 CLTTDDDI
+218 T
-226 ENLSGYLFDEKI
+226 NLSFKIPEVPNISDSLDLFSVKFP
-238 SEEPVASSKPEFVT
+238 EEPLNDSKSEFVQ
-252 PVVESKEEQP
+252 PVDESKEEQP
-262 ITEPKIETIPK
+262 IIEPQIEQVTKEKTI
-273 EETIKVNTDPEIKKI
+273 EVNQVPEIKEA
-288 QEIDEQ
+288 QEPQEEQ
-294 QLPTTPQPDNST
+294 TSSKHQTYITDNST
-306 NIFDIPTIGKESKPD
+306 NIFDIPTIGKEPKPD
-321 YPSLE
+321 YPSLD
-326 DLQTNMDLGIKSD
+326 DLQTNMDLGIESD

-348 PIVEEKEEPKLEV
+348 PIVEEQEKTKLEV
-361 TEPIVVPETP
+361 KEPIVVPETP

-382 DLNSVKQAISDL
+382 DLNSVKTAISDL
-394 NKEIREAGFN
+394 NKEIKDAGFN

>member
-1 MENTILNISID
+1 MENAILNVSID
-12 LIMPNRF
+12 LIIPNRF

-61 RRYKAACIAGLTKLP
+61 RRYKAACIACLTKVP
-76 VIVKHLSDY
+76 VIVRNLSDY

-111 RILDHGIKTQE
+111 RILDQGLKTQE

-174 VELLNK
+174 EELLNK

-191 DDEIKKLAK
+191 DDEINKLTSPA
-200 EYKAKCLDV
+200 
-209 NYKAPNALR
+209 
-218 CLTTDDDI
+218 TQ
-226 ENLSGYLFDEKI
+226 NLSFKIPEVPNITDSLDLFNVKFP
-238 SEEPVASSKPEFVT
+238 EEPLNEPAPEFIT
-252 PVVESKEEQP
+252 PVVESKEKEP
-262 ITEPKIETIPK
+262 IIEPKIETVPK
-273 EETIKVNTDPEIKKI
+273 EEIIEVNPVPEIKEVQEI
-288 QEIDEQ
+288 QEEQ
-294 QLPTTPQPDNST
+294 ASSEPQPDNST
-306 NIFDIPTIGKESKPD
+306 NIFDIPTIGKEPKPD

-326 DLQTNMDLGIKSD
+326 DLQTNMDLGIESD
-339 ILVPEQPEE
+339 ILVPQKP
-348 PIVEEKEEPKLEV
+348 EEPKLEV

-371 VEPPKPRIIPN
+371 VEPPKPRIVPN
-382 DLNSVKQAISDL
+382 DLNSVKTAISDL
-394 NKEIREAGFN
+394 NKEIKEAGFN

>member
-1 MENTILNISID
+1 MENAILNVNID
-12 LIMPNRF
+12 LIIPNRF

-61 RRYKAACIAGLTKLP
+61 RRYKAACIAGLTKVP
-76 VIVKHLSDY
+76 VIVRNLSDY

-111 RILDHGIKTQE
+111 RILDQGLKTQE

-159 RHARALLKITSLDKQ
+159 RHARALLKLSSLDKQ
-174 VELLNK
+174 EEMLNK
-180 VITERLTVKDL
+180 VINERLTVKDL
-191 DDEIKKLAK
+191 DDEINKLTS
-200 EYKAKCLDV
+200 
-209 NYKAPNALR
+209 P
-218 CLTTDDDI
+218 I
-226 ENLSGYLFDEKI
+226 SPNLSFKIPEVPNISDSLDLFNVKFP
-238 SEEPVASSKPEFVT
+238 EEPLSDQEPEFVP
-252 PVVESKEEQP
+252 PVVEPKEVQP
-262 ITEPKIETIPK
+262 ITEPKIELVPK
-273 EETIKVNTDPEIKKI
+273 EETIEVNPDPEIKEI
-288 QEIDEQ
+288 QEKEEEQ
-294 QLPTTPQPDNST
+294 VPTKPQPDNST
-306 NIFDIPTIGKESKPD
+306 NIFDIPTIGKEPKPD

-326 DLQTNMDLGIKSD
+326 DLQTNMDLGIESD

-348 PIVEEKEEPKLEV
+348 PISEEKAEQKLEV

-371 VEPPKPRIIPN
+371 VEPPKPRIIPE
-382 DLNSVKQAISDL
+382 DLNSVKKAISDL

>member
-1 MENTILNISID
+1 MENAILNINID

-61 RRYKAACIAGLTKLP
+61 RRYKAACIAGLTKVP

-191 DDEIKKLAK
+191 DDEIKKLDTSTTPNVTFK
-200 EYKAKCLDV
+200 MPEVPNIV
-209 NYKAPNALR
+209 NTLN
-218 CLTTDDDI
+218 
-226 ENLSGYLFDEKI
+226 LFDEKM

-262 ITEPKIETIPK
+262 IIEPKIETVPK
-273 EETIKVNTDPEIKKI
+273 EETIEVNPDPEIKEI
-288 QEIDEQ
+288 QEIDEE

-348 PIVEEKEEPKLEV
+348 PISEEKEEPKLEV

-371 VEPPKPRIIPN
+371 VEPTKPRIIPN
-382 DLNSVKQAISDL
+382 DLNSVKKAISDL

>member
-1 MENTILNISID
+1 MENAILNVNID
-12 LIMPNRF
+12 LIIPNRF

-41 IIEPIIVRPLNDKY
+41 IIEPIIVRQLNDKY

-61 RRYKAACIAGLTKLP
+61 RRYKAACLAGLTKVP
-76 VIVKHLSDY
+76 VIVRNLSDY

-111 RILDHGIKTQE
+111 RILDQGLKTQE

-159 RHARALLKITSLDKQ
+159 RHARALLKLSSLDKQ
-174 VELLNK
+174 EEMLNK
-180 VITERLTVKDL
+180 VINKRLTVKDL
-191 DDEIKKLAK
+191 DDEINKLTS
-200 EYKAKCLDV
+200 
-209 NYKAPNALR
+209 P
-218 CLTTDDDI
+218 I
-226 ENLSGYLFDEKI
+226 SQNLSFKIPEVPNISDSLDLFNVKFP
-238 SEEPVASSKPEFVT
+238 EEPLSDQEPEFIP
-252 PVVESKEEQP
+252 PVVEPKAEQP
-262 ITEPKIETIPK
+262 ITKPKIEPVPK
-273 EETIKVNTDPEIKKI
+273 KETIEVNPEPEIKEI
-288 QEIDEQ
+288 QKKEEEQ
-294 QLPTTPQPDNST
+294 VPTKPQPDNST
-306 NIFDIPTIGKESKPD
+306 NIFDIPTIGKEPKPD

-326 DLQTNMDLGIKSD
+326 DLQTNMDLGIESD

-348 PIVEEKEEPKLEV
+348 PISEEKEEPKLEV

-371 VEPPKPRIIPN
+371 VEPPKPRIIPK
-382 DLNSVKQAISDL
+382 DLNSVKKAISDL

>member
-61 RRYKAACIAGLTKLP
+61 RRYKAACIAGLTKVP
-76 VIVKHLSDY
+76 VIVKRLSDY

-111 RILDHGIKTQE
+111 RILDHGLKTQE

-174 VELLNK
+174 EELLNK

-191 DDEIKKLAK
+191 DDEIKKLDTSTTPNITFK
-200 EYKAKCLDV
+200 MPEVPNIV
-209 NYKAPNALR
+209 NTLN
-218 CLTTDDDI
+218 
-226 ENLSGYLFDEKI
+226 LFDEKI
-238 SEEPVASSKPEFVT
+238 SEERVASSKPEFVP
-252 PVVESKEEQP
+252 PVVEPKEEQP
-262 ITEPKIETIPK
+262 ITEPKIETVPK
-273 EETIKVNTDPEIKKI
+273 EETIEVKPDPEIKEI
-288 QEIDEQ
+288 QEIEEE
-294 QLPTTPQPDNST
+294 QLPTKPQPDNST
-306 NIFDIPTIGKESKPD
+306 NIFDIPTIGKEPKPD

-326 DLQTNMDLGIKSD
+326 DLQTNMDLGIESD

-348 PIVEEKEEPKLEV
+348 PIVEEKEESKLEV
-361 TEPIVVPETP
+361 TEPIVVHETP

>member
-61 RRYKAACIAGLTKLP
+61 RRYKAACIAGLTKVP
-76 VIVKHLSDY
+76 VIVKRLSDY

-111 RILDHGIKTQE
+111 RILDHGLKTQE

-174 VELLNK
+174 EELLNK

-191 DDEIKKLAK
+191 DDEIKKLDTSTTPNITFK
-200 EYKAKCLDV
+200 MPEVPNIV
-209 NYKAPNALR
+209 NTLN
-218 CLTTDDDI
+218 
-226 ENLSGYLFDEKI
+226 LFDEKI
-238 SEEPVASSKPEFVT
+238 SEERVASSKPEFVT
-252 PVVESKEEQP
+252 PVVEPKEEQP
-262 ITEPKIETIPK
+262 ITEPKIGTVPK
-273 EETIKVNTDPEIKKI
+273 EETIEVNLDPEIKEI
-288 QEIDEQ
+288 QEIEEE
-294 QLPTTPQPDNST
+294 QLPTKPQPDNST
-306 NIFDIPTIGKESKPD
+306 NIFDIPTIGKEPKPD

-326 DLQTNMDLGIKSD
+326 DLQTNMDLGIESD

-348 PIVEEKEEPKLEV
+348 PIVEEKEESKLEV
-361 TEPIVVPETP
+361 TEPIVVHETP